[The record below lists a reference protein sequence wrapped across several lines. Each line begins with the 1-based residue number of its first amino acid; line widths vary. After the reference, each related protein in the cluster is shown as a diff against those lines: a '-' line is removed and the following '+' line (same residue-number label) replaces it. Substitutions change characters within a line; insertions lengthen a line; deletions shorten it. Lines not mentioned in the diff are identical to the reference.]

1 MSLYKYPL
9 FDIQPITDLRQ
20 LLRQAV
26 EHYAGNPLFMDRK
39 SPDAPFFNISYQQF
53 YDDVCAFGTAL
64 LDLGLKDRKIAV
76 IGAHSYEWSVAYMA
90 VVCGL
95 GVVVPVDK
103 ELPLVELVRC
113 LNRAKVAAVIYAAD
127 KYSNVKAVYDEIKDY
142 AHCFINMEAP
152 ADGELYLSF
161 AGLLAKGRE
170 LLRKGE
176 RSYVDLPINPAA
188 LSILLFTSGTSSA
201 SKAVM
206 LNHQNICANIRD
218 VCRMI
223 LFDTEDIFLSL
234 LPIHHT
240 YQCTCGFMVPMLR
253 GAKIAFCHDP
263 KNFAK
268 NLADS
273 KTTILLGVPLIFE
286 AIHKHIY
293 TTVTNMGKIKAL
305 RKAIKL
311 NICLRRL
318 TGIDCSRRLFRELHK
333 GLGGNVRLFVSGAA
347 GIDPKISKD
356 LRNLGIATIQG
367 YGLTECSP
375 IVSVNRVNYL
385 RDRAAGL
392 PLPSLDVRIV
402 DQNSDG
408 IGEIAVKG
416 PSVMLGYY
424 EQPEKTAA
432 AFNAEGY
439 FLTGDLGY
447 FDKYGFLYIT
457 GRKRNVIVTKNG
469 KTVFPE
475 ELEELLNRSYYIK
488 ECMVYA
494 RPREKSADD
503 MYHSEDDVLIAVS
516 IVPDMDYI
524 MSRTGVVNVLSDES
538 IKLLLESEVRLV
550 NHMVS
555 KWKQIRYVHV
565 RKKEFMKN
573 TTRKIQRY
581 IENPE
586 DINADGLL

>member
-1 MSLYKYPL
+1 MSIYKYPL
-9 FDIQPITDLRQ
+9 FDVPPITDLRQ

-26 EHYAGNPLFMDRK
+26 EQYADKPLFMDRK
-39 SPDAPFFNISYQQF
+39 NLDAPFFTLSYRQF
-53 YDDVCAFGTAL
+53 YDDVCAFGAAL
-64 LDLGLKDRKIAV
+64 LDLGLKGQNIAV

-95 GVVVPVDK
+95 GVAVPVDK
-103 ELPLVELVRC
+103 ELPLQEMVLC
-113 LNRAKVAAVIYAAD
+113 FNRARISAAIYAPGKRSD
-127 KYSNVKAVYDEIKDY
+127 IKAIYDEIKDY
-142 AHCFINMEAP
+142 THCFIDMEAQ

-161 AGLLAKGRE
+161 SGLLAKGHE
-170 LLRKGE
+170 LLRQGN
-176 RSYVDLPINPAA
+176 RAYIDLPINPETF
-188 LSILLFTSGTSSA
+188 SILLFTSGTSSA

-206 LNHQNICANIRD
+206 LSHQNICANIRD

-223 LFDTEDIFLSL
+223 LFDTEDIFLSV

-286 AIHKHIY
+286 TIHKHIY
-293 TTVTNMGKIKAL
+293 TTVVNLGKIKAL
-305 RKAIKL
+305 RKAIRL
-311 NICLRRL
+311 NMCLRRL
-318 TGIDCSRRLFRELHK
+318 GLDCSRRLFRDLHK
-333 GLGGNVRLFVSGAA
+333 GLGGSVRLFVSGAA

-356 LRNLGIATIQG
+356 LRNIGITTIQG

-375 IVSVNRVNYL
+375 IVAVNRINYY

-402 DQNSDG
+402 NQNSDG

-416 PSVMLGYY
+416 PSIMLGYY
-424 EQPEKTAA
+424 EQPEETARV
-432 AFNAEGY
+432 FNDGY
-439 FLTGDLGY
+439 FMTGDLGY
-447 FDKYGFLYIT
+447 IDKRGFLYIT

-494 RPREKSADD
+494 RPKEKDADE
-503 MYHSEDDVLIAVS
+503 MYHSDDDVLIAVS

-524 MSRTGVVNVLSDES
+524 MSRTGVVNILSDDS
-538 IKLLLESEVRLV
+538 IKLLLDSEVQLV
-550 NHMVS
+550 NRMVS

-565 RKKEFMKN
+565 RKKEFTKN

-581 IENPE
+581 MEHPE
-586 DINADGLL
+586 DTSAGELS

>member
-1 MSLYKYPL
+1 MSLYKQPL
-9 FDIQPITDLRQ
+9 LDVPPITDLRQ
-20 LLRQAV
+20 LLRRAV
-26 EHYAGNPLFMDRK
+26 DNYARNPLFLDRK
-39 SPDAPFFNISYQQF
+39 DLDGPFSSISYQQF
-53 YDDVCAFGTAL
+53 YDDICAFGTAL
-64 LDLGLKDRKIAV
+64 LDLGLQGQKIAI

-103 ELPLVELVRC
+103 ELPLPEMVRC
-113 LNRAKVAAVIYAAD
+113 FNRAQISAAIYAAGKRGD
-127 KYSNVKAVYDEIKDY
+127 VKAIYDKIKAY
-142 AHCFINMEAP
+142 THCFIDMEAK

-161 AGLLAKGRE
+161 AGLLDRGRA
-170 LLRKGE
+170 LLRQG
-176 RSYVDLPINPAA
+176 SHAYADLPITPEAF
-188 LSILLFTSGTSSA
+188 SILLFTSGTSSA

-206 LNHQNICANIRD
+206 LSHKNICANIRD

-223 LFDTEDIFLSL
+223 MFDTDDIFLSV

-240 YQCTCGFMVPMLR
+240 YQCTCGFLLPMLR
-253 GAKIAFCHDP
+253 GARIAFCHDP

-286 AIHKHIY
+286 SIHKHIY

-305 RKAIKL
+305 RKTIRL
-311 NICLRRL
+311 NKCLRRL
-318 TGIDCSRRLFRELHK
+318 GFDCSRRLFRELHK
-333 GLGGNVRLFVSGAA
+333 GLGGNIRLFVSGAA

-356 LRNLGIATIQG
+356 LRNIGIPTIQG

-375 IVSVNRVNYL
+375 IVAVNRIKYYRNH
-385 RDRAAGL
+385 AAGL
-392 PLPSLDVRIV
+392 PLPSLDVQIV
-402 DQNSDG
+402 NQNSDG

-416 PSVMLGYY
+416 PSIMLGYY
-424 EQPEKTAA
+424 EQPGETARV
-432 AFNAEGY
+432 FNAEGY

-447 FDKYGFLYIT
+447 RDKRGFLYIT

-494 RPREKSADD
+494 RPKEKNADD
-503 MYHSEDDVLIAVS
+503 MYHSDDDVLIAVS

-524 MSRTGVVNVLSDES
+524 MSRTGVVNILSDES
-538 IKLLLESEVRLV
+538 IKLLLESEVQLV
-550 NHMVS
+550 NRMVS

-581 IENPE
+581 MENPE
-586 DINADGLL
+586 DTSLDAS